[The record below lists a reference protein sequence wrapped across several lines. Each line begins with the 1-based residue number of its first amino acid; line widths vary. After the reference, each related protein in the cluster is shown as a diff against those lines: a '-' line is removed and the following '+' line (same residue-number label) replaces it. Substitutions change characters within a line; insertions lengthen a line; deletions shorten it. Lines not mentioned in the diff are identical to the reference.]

1 MIKLKCSND
10 KCAFTYSVSEGEF
23 EEYAKTYH
31 SFCMICGAKLDVVN
45 LEEIVRTDI
54 DTEIRDNVSMWFRT
68 LGIEYTLEMIERH
81 KDLAV
86 YRLYKAE
93 IERRGLKLSPES
105 GQSENNF

>member
-1 MIKLKCSND
+1 
-10 KCAFTYSVSEGEF
+10 
-23 EEYAKTYH
+23 
-31 SFCMICGAKLDVVN
+31 MICGAKLDVVN